1 MPLSSA
7 AVAPASSNPDAI
19 KDVQGG
25 SDARAT
31 PINRVGIC
39 DLRLPIMFMEGA
51 VPTPA
56 AGEWSCY
63 TDLPAQTRGTHMS
76 RLVRVLHDAGTNLD
90 FASFCKLPQAVMAHL
105 PAAKECITAVKF
117 RAFANKAAPI
127 SGERGYVDFSAAFYA
142 RQRGNELRRLLS
154 ATVPVTSLCPCS
166 KTISKYGAHNQR
178 SHVCCI
184 AEADGDMRLLD
195 LMSVIEQASSC
206 ELYSM
211 LKRPDE
217 RHVTERAYDNP
228 KFVEDIVR
236 DLAVAIGRLPGV
248 PHYRV
253 SAENFESIHNH
264 SAFAMIETPG
274 FPAELLV

>member
-1 MPLSSA
+1 MSASSA
-7 AVAPASSNPDAI
+7 AAAPAI

-25 SDARAT
+25 TDARAT

-39 DLRLPIMFMEGA
+39 GLRLPMMFMEGA
-51 VPTPA
+51 APTPA

-63 TDLPAQTRGTHMS
+63 TDLPAQMRGTHMS

-90 FASFCKLPQAVMAHL
+90 FASFGDLPRRVLEHL
-105 PAAKECITAVKF
+105 PAASECITAVKF
-117 RAFANKAAPI
+117 RAFANKRAPI
-127 SGERGYVDFSAAFYA
+127 SGEAGFVDFDAAFYA
-142 RQRGNELRRLLS
+142 QMCGRDGKTRKLLS

-178 SHVCCI
+178 SHVRCV
-184 AEADGDMRLLD
+184 AESENGMRLLD
-195 LMSVIEQASSC
+195 LMAVIEQASSC

-236 DLAVAIGRLPGV
+236 DLAVAVGRLPGV
-248 PHYRV
+248 PHYRI

-274 FPAELLV
+274 FPAGLLV